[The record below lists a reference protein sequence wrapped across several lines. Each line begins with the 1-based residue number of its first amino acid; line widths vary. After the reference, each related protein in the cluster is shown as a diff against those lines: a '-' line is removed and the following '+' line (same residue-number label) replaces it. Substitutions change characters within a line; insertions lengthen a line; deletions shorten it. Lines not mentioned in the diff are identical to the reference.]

1 VVEFINLTKKK
12 IVITGTSS
20 GIGFELAR
28 KFLKSGN
35 LVWGCSRSKSTILHK
50 NYKHKVLN
58 LEKKNHIEK
67 WIKQIS
73 KDSSNE
79 IDICVLNAAFYE
91 RNLNYFETEQNI
103 IKTISV
109 NLISSI
115 LISKKISKLMINN
128 NRGMIV
134 FFSSSAVVVKDIG
147 TSTYSSSKI
156 ALETF
161 AQILNKELKKFKIKI
176 FIFRLN
182 YLKTRLSKDLKKTE
196 VRKLLKKFK
205 SNIFN
210 NTNKVY
216 SKIIELFKKNINTQN
231 ILISDKLR

>member
-1 VVEFINLTKKK
+1 MTKKK

>member
-1 VVEFINLTKKK
+1 M
-12 IVITGTSS
+12 
-20 GIGFELAR
+20 
-28 KFLKSGN
+28 
-35 LVWGCSRSKSTILHK
+35 HK

-216 SKIIELFKKNINTQN
+216 
-231 ILISDKLR
+231 

>member
-1 VVEFINLTKKK
+1 MVEFINLTKKK

-35 LVWGCSRSKSTILHK
+35 LVWGCSRSKSTISHK

>member
-1 VVEFINLTKKK
+1 VEFINLTKKK

-161 AQILNKELKKFKIKI
+161 AQRLNKELKKFKIKI

>member
-1 VVEFINLTKKK
+1 MVEFINLTKKK

>member
-1 VVEFINLTKKK
+1 MVEFINLTKKK

-205 SNIFN
+205 TNIFN

>member
-1 VVEFINLTKKK
+1 MVEFINLTKKK

-147 TSTYSSSKI
+147 TSTYSATKI

-231 ILISDKLR
+231 IIISDKLR

>member
-1 VVEFINLTKKK
+1 MEFINLTKKK

>member
-1 VVEFINLTKKK
+1 M
-12 IVITGTSS
+12 
-20 GIGFELAR
+20 
-28 KFLKSGN
+28 
-35 LVWGCSRSKSTILHK
+35 HK

-196 VRKLLKKFK
+196 LRKLLKKFK

>member
-1 VVEFINLTKKK
+1 MAEFTNLTNKK

-20 GIGFELAR
+20 GIGFELAK

-35 LVWGCSRSKSTILHK
+35 FVWGCSRSKSTISHK

-58 LEKKNHIEK
+58 LEKKKHIEK
-67 WIKQIS
+67 WVKQIS
-73 KDSSNE
+73 KDSINK
-79 IDICVLNAAFYE
+79 IDICILNAAFYE

-103 IKTISV
+103 VKTISI

-115 LISKKISKLMINN
+115 LISKKISKLMIKNN
-128 NRGMIV
+128 KGMIV

-176 FIFRLN
+176 FVFRIN
-182 YLKTRLSKDLKKTE
+182 YLKTRLSKDLKKNE
-196 VRKLLKKFK
+196 VRKLLKKFRT
-205 SNIFN
+205 NIFSN
-210 NTNKVY
+210 SSKVY
-216 SKIIELFKKNINTQN
+216 SKIIELFNKNIHNQN

>member
-1 VVEFINLTKKK
+1 MVEFINLTKKK

-115 LISKKISKLMINN
+115 LISKKISKLMIKN

-176 FIFRLN
+176 FIFRIN

-205 SNIFN
+205 TNIFN

-216 SKIIELFKKNINTQN
+216 SKIIELFNKNINTQN